1 MDRGSSGYPS
11 LDAMSRTAMNS
22 RPGNLIL
29 KVPVKTPGWRSI
41 VIFHVSMTSTS
52 QWLSGGVVMSRYRGR
67 PKPKYA
73 IR

>member
-1 MDRGSSGYPS
+1 
-11 LDAMSRTAMNS
+11 MNS
-22 RPGNLIL
+22 RPGSLIL

-41 VIFHVSMTSTS
+41 VIFHVSMTSMS
-52 QWLSGGVVMSRYRGR
+52 HWFSCGVVMSRYRGR

>member
-1 MDRGSSGYPS
+1 MGEEEGGYPYRA
-11 LDAMSRTAMNS
+11 AMSRTAMNS
-22 RPGNLIL
+22 RPGNSIL

-52 QWLSGGVVMSRYRGR
+52 HWLSGGVVMSRYRGR